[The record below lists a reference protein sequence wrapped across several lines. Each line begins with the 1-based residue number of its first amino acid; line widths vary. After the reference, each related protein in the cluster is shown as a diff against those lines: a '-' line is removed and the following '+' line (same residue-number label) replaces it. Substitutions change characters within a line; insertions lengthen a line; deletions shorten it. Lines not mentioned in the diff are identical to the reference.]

1 MREVVSILS
10 IAERTPSSGLISLD
24 VSPASLL
31 PTPHSPAG
39 KEKEGNDGENEN
51 ENDSSLIMREP
62 LGSRLIDL
70 TRYGDLESV
79 QNIDIQC
86 YQLTISVGVIRL
98 IFY

>member
-39 KEKEGNDGENEN
+39 KEKEGNDGGDEN

-86 YQLTISVGVIRL
+86 YQLTVAVGL
-98 IFY
+98 LM